1 MISNHFEFFIR
12 YIIWGGSSNIY
23 SHHSIRSLF
32 FRVFF
37 FVVVVKFFVVM
48 TCSKQKINLLLKLY
62 CLLNIHHGYLFEIF
76 TSSKT
81 WFITLQEAK
90 DLMLSLMKQSFTL
103 SSVPFSFFSL
113 PFNLLIR
120 AKKAEGDCLL
130 SMPGNDDG

>member
-12 YIIWGGSSNIY
+12 YIIWGGHQIY
-23 SHHSIRSLF
+23 IATILLGLF
-32 FRVFF
+32 FLEFF

-62 CLLNIHHGYLFEIF
+62 SLLNIHHGYLFEIF

-103 SSVPFSFFSL
+103 SSVPFSFFSF

-120 AKKAEGDCLL
+120 AKKAEGNCLL

>member
-1 MISNHFEFFIR
+1 
-12 YIIWGGSSNIY
+12 
-23 SHHSIRSLF
+23 
-32 FRVFF
+32 
-37 FVVVVKFFVVM
+37 M